1 MITNKEKKSTGTK
14 EEKKVRANQMVQEEA
29 EALKQK

>member
-1 MITNKEKKSTGTK
+1 MITNKEKSTGTK
-14 EEKKVRANQMVQEEA
+14 EEKKVRANQKVQEEA